1 MSMQPPPPPYGQYP
15 PSGPYPP
22 QPPKKRAIWPWIVI
36 GAIVLLCGGCFGI
49 VGIAA
54 NSSKDTASS
63 AASDGSAA
71 NAKGGGSAAALGA
84 EVRDGKFGFVVNN
97 VEVGVKTAGTNQFL
111 KKDAQGQYILVHV
124 TVSNTSNKPQ
134 SYFGSNQKLFDTQ
147 GRQFTN
153 DTAAEIN
160 VNDHSVI
167 GTDINPGNKIEVT
180 IAFDVPVDAVP
191 ATIEFHDSA
200 FSGGAKASLK

>member
-1 MSMQPPPPPYGQYP
+1 MQPPPPPYGQYP
-15 PSGPYPP
+15 PSGPYP
-22 QPPKKRAIWPWIVI
+22 QPPRKKRTIWPWIVI
-36 GAIVLLCGGCFGI
+36 GAIILMCGGCFGI
-49 VGIAA
+49 VSIAA

-63 AASDGSAA
+63 PASPGAA
-71 NAKGGGSAAALGA
+71 NAKGGSAPAALGT

-97 VEVGVKTAGTNQFL
+97 VETGVKTAGTNQFM
-111 KKDAQGQYILVHV
+111 KKDAQGQYVLVHV
-124 TVSNTSNKPQ
+124 TVSNTSGKPQ

-153 DTAAEIN
+153 DTSAEIN
-160 VNDHSVI
+160 LNDHSVI

-180 IAFDVPVDAVP
+180 IAFDIPVDAQP
-191 ATIEFHDSA
+191 AVIEFHDSA